1 MNALLREIRALP
13 LTDGTLA
20 VRVLADEVA
29 DGFCLVRTDTS
40 PMVDVAVVYDGADR
54 HRGEAEG
61 YARVLSV
68 APAMLG
74 LLTGVLAKWGEAIEE
89 DTPIEGGDAVQW
101 LTGFT
106 IDVRETLLA
115 ITASVQPAE
124 PEIRVV
130 EIPERPDLIAPAPEL
145 LSLLQQA
152 RAALPDAWTAARC
165 DRPHELIEA
174 IDAAIDVATAPT
186 AVA

>member
-13 LTDGTLA
+13 LIDGILA

-40 PMVDVAVVYDGADR
+40 PGVDVAVVYDGADR
-54 HRGEAEG
+54 HRGDAES

-68 APAMLG
+68 APVMLG
-74 LLTGVLAKWGEAIEE
+74 LLTGVLAKWGETVEE
-89 DTPIEGGDAVQW
+89 DTPIDGGDAVQW

-124 PEIRVV
+124 AEIRVV

-165 DRPHELIEA
+165 DRSRELIEA
-174 IDAAIDVATAPT
+174 IDATIGVAPAPT